1 MLMQSR
7 FNEVA
12 HNKHVACV
20 SKVATGSQL
29 KQFATS
35 IRLKLL
41 FGPLA
46 CRISCSNVYLYRLTF
61 CWINM

>member
-1 MLMQSR
+1 MLMQNR

-20 SKVATGSQL
+20 SKVAAGSQL

-46 CRISCSNVYLYRLTF
+46 CRISF
-61 CWINM
+61 